1 MQNSMSISSSCRSMG
16 MVRKGAAQRHRQL
29 LAPVCF
35 QRSSAEQPSTTTSVV
50 VNQRASSAAPK
61 LSRRSS
67 LDALSIPQ
75 QQTPTEQ
82 EQELQL
88 PKPLEQALGKY
99 AAAWAVVPSRYK
111 IVLAG
116 SLSFVICNMVSAV
129 VVSAVCTSCMGLRGV
144 LVIRNLYSSVAN
156 TVPRVLQ
163 CQCTWYKHACMP
175 MHQPHL
181 SVPPPPHTH
190 T

>member
-1 MQNSMSISSSCRSMG
+1 LQPNGHPTSPSLTAEFAGLLVLGRCSGSAEGRGMMQKTVSMSSSGRSMA
-16 MVRKGAAQRHRQL
+16 VARTAAAQRHRQL
-29 LAPVCF
+29 IAPVCF
-35 QRSSAEQPSTTTSVV
+35 QRSSAEQSSATTRVV
-50 VNQRASSAAPK
+50 VNRRASSAAPK

-88 PKPLEQALGKY
+88 PKPLEQALGNY
-99 AAAWAVVPSRYK
+99 AAAWAAVPSRYK

-129 VVSAVCTSCMGLRGV
+129 VVSAVCTSCM
-144 LVIRNLYSSVAN
+144 
-156 TVPRVLQ
+156 
-163 CQCTWYKHACMP
+163 KHRCILS
-175 MHQPHL
+175 MHN
-181 SVPPPPHTH
+181 S
-190 T
+190 